1 MRFFN
6 FILLFAI
13 PLLQAVAQD
22 CYFGG
27 SGSGCGLSSVE
38 YCSINT
44 PYTSS
49 MTGDGFDASSMYYC
63 ADGARYT
70 SSGTGS
76 GLSSSE
82 VWYCDTLGQLIVF
95 HSSADY
101 SSGFSMSMVG
111 YCQPFGFIGGS
122 SGQGMSSVDYCT
134 NITFLGSDASGWGS
148 VMAVCQDP
156 LPVELLSFTAVKLG
170 GSALLL
176 WQTASEINNNY
187 FRVEKSVNGFD
198 FSSIGIVFGAGN
210 SNQLRE
216 YSFVDGAPVFGL
228 NYYRLSQIDFDGSEN
243 QSSVVALD
251 FLLENESEGISIYP
265 NPISSE
271 SVMNIVLPF
280 DFDALLNIYD
290 INGRLVYSE
299 KVSEDDQCFRVF
311 VDSDLFRPGVYFVS
325 IISGNQIYSDKFLVE

>member
-1 MRFFN
+1 MRFCY
-6 FILLFAI
+6 FILFFVIALF
-13 PLLQAVAQD
+13 QAVAQD
-22 CYFGG
+22 CYYGG
-27 SGSGCGLSSVE
+27 SGSGVGLSSVG
-38 YCSINT
+38 YCSLNT
-44 PYTSS
+44 AYTSS
-49 MTGDGFDASSMYYC
+49 STGDGFDVSSMYYC

-76 GLSSSE
+76 GISSE
-82 VWYCDTLGQLIVF
+82 EVLYCTLNNDILLF
-95 HSSADY
+95 HSSENM
-101 SSGFSMSMVG
+101 SSGFSSNAAG
-111 YCQPFGFIGGS
+111 YCIPIFFSGGNS
-122 SGQGMSSVDYCT
+122 FAGLAHVEYCADVPYA
-134 NITFLGSDASGWGS
+134 GSLASGSGNS
-148 VMAVCQDP
+148 MNVCQNP

-299 KVSEDDQCFRVF
+299 KVSEDDQCFRIF